1 MGEVLDFETG
11 KPLVEERLLCRACG
25 CLRAIAV
32 PRGEPAPPCHRC
44 GSEAEPLRL
53 EPREAELVEAVFKG
67 VLSILSIVGVVPR
80 TAKG

>member
-44 GSEAEPLRL
+44 GCEAEPLRL